1 MVDPVCQLKV
11 MAGVAIKKKDAQG
24 VVLDTAGLSQNIL
37 INTVLSSQEAHIVRD
52 NAQERV
58 NQLLKSILS
67 NQLFKR

>member
-1 MVDPVCQLKV
+1 

-67 NQLFKR
+67 NQFFKR